1 MLRTA
6 LGASVGWLGI
16 SMISDGVPT
25 LLLPHRL
32 MTDGQ
37 ADASTLGLTSLVGIG
52 VGALLQPV
60 AGRWSDRVGRFP
72 VMAVGASSA
81 VAGLG
86 LFLVP
91 DAAVLGTVVVLGGV
105 SVAQAGHQ
113 ALLPDRV
120 ASGWRGRAGGLKS
133 AFDVGGAFLAFVL
146 LAVLLGAGA
155 PAAATGA
162 LAGILVG
169 AFLTARL
176 LLDGPDPVRSARP
189 LHTAYRL
196 NLGMHRSFVSL
207 VVARFLFL
215 LGIYVVGRFLL
226 LFVAERLGLTA
237 DTAAQE
243 AGMALALLALI
254 TIVVSV
260 PSGWLADRLGHRPLM
275 LAGGALAAG
284 GILLLPAA
292 GDTSLILAFGG
303 LMAVGSAAFGAAS
316 WAMLADLVASD
327 DAGRLLGL
335 AHVGTAA
342 AAALAGAFGL
352 LVDGAGF
359 GVTFVVAA
367 GCALAGGLLG
377 GRVAEAEADQGAL
390 LMGSTDGV
398 R

>member
-6 LGASVGWLGI
+6 VGVSVGWLGI
-16 SMISDGVPT
+16 SMVSDGVPT

-32 MTDGQ
+32 MTDGR

-72 VMAVGASSA
+72 VIVAGASST

-86 LFLVP
+86 LLLVP
-91 DAAVLGTVVVLGGV
+91 GGAVLGTVVVLGGV

-113 ALLPDRV
+113 ALLPDRM

-133 AFDVGGAFLAFVL
+133 AFDVGGAFLAFLL
-146 LAVLLGAGA
+146 LAALLGAGA
-155 PAAATGA
+155 PVAATAA
-162 LAGILVG
+162 LGGILVIG
-169 AFLTARL
+169 FVVARL
-176 LLDGPDPVRSARP
+176 LLAGRDPVRSVRP
-189 LHTAYRL
+189 LRAAYRL
-196 NLGMHRSFVSL
+196 DLTTHRALVGL

-237 DTAAQE
+237 DAAAQE

-254 TIVVSV
+254 TVVASV

-275 LAGGALAAG
+275 LAGGGLAAG
-284 GILLLPAA
+284 GTLLLPTA
-292 GDTSLILAFGG
+292 GEMSLVVAFGA
-303 LMAVGSAAFGAAS
+303 LMALGSAAFGAAS
-316 WAMLADLVASD
+316 WAMLADLVAPD

-335 AHVGTAA
+335 AHIGTAG

-352 LVDGAGF
+352 LVDGVGF
-359 GVTFVVAA
+359 GFTFAVAA
-367 GCALAGGLLG
+367 GCSLAGGLLA
-377 GRVAEAEADQGAL
+377 GRAAEAARGTFL
-390 LMGSTDGV
+390 VGSTDGV